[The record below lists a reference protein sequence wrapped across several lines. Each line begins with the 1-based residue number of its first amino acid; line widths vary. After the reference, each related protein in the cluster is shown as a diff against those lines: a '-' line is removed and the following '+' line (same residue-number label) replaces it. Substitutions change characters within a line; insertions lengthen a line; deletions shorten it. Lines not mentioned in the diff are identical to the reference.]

1 MDNRTVF
8 GVRDINTGKL
18 VSNLTSKSK
27 KFWCTRDSA
36 QKAISSW
43 GGRHDLEI
51 VEFALVEIKDGKY
64 NPRDLDIYF
73 RGDNDE

>member
-1 MDNRTVF
+1 MNNRTVF

-36 QKAISSW
+36 QNAISNW

-64 NPRDLDIYF
+64 NPHDLDIYF